1 MNILERVKAEDV
13 VFLDIETVSA
23 VKELEKDTPL
33 YAAWEYK
40 ARYQNEL
47 NRKTGL
53 VFTVEEYFKEKAA
66 LYAPFAKV
74 VCITVGRIVNDSKIV
89 LKSYFGDDEKELL
102 KNFNSDLSVVLT
114 KNPSTTLCGLNNIG
128 FDEPFLFKRL
138 IINGIRPMKLLD
150 SSDKKPWEV
159 KSLDLSKA
167 FQGSSFYPDSLVAIA
182 TALGLPSPKDGIDG
196 SMVTQVYYD
205 GGLDDIVH
213 YCERDVA
220 TTANV
225 FRKFR
230 FEEEITDIEIKVTKE
245 PEAPAP
251 FLQRLYI
258 DKRLT
263 DEVKAELQ
271 SLMEGKE
278 IDENDRENLIEIILS
293 VYLKKGDKVGEKKIK
308 KLEVEEFIKSL

>member
-1 MNILERVKAEDV
+1 MNILERVKAEDI
-13 VFLDIETVSA
+13 VFLDIETVSL

-74 VCITVGRIVNDSKIV
+74 VCITVGRIVNNSTIV
-89 LKSYFGDDEKELL
+89 LKSYYGDDEKELL
-102 KNFNSDLSVVLT
+102 SNFNNDLTIVLS
-114 KNPSTTLCGLNNIG
+114 KNPNTTLCGVNNIG

-205 GGLDDIVH
+205 GGLESIVH

-230 FEEEITDIEIKVTKE
+230 FEEEITDIEVKVIKE

-271 SLMEGKE
+271 SMLVDKD
-278 IDENDRENLIEIILS
+278 ITDFDRENLIDIILS
-293 VYLKKGDKVGEKKIK
+293 VYIDKKDKVGDKKVK
-308 KLEVEEFIKSL
+308 RQEVEEFIKSL